1 MLWKSSAIIGSS
13 IEASDGAIGSVA
25 DLLVDDTTWALRW
38 CVVDTGSWLSGRKV
52 LLPPSALGAPDPS
65 RRAFSVNLTR
75 KQVADSPVIDA
86 DAPVSRQLEGSVYGH
101 YGWSPYWYP
110 GYGMGVLGA
119 APITTLGA
127 PDAQSQP
134 AGYRADGSDPTSG
147 DAHLRSA
154 NEITGYDVRASDDGI
169 GHVEELL
176 VDIES
181 WDIRYFVVDTKN
193 WWPGKKVLV
202 APQWFKQVIWAD
214 KTVHVNLTRDQ
225 VSKSPEYDPS
235 ATADRAY
242 QDRLY
247 QHYGYQQY

>member
-1 MLWKSSAIIGSS
+1 MLWKSSAIVGSA
-13 IEASDGAIGSVA
+13 IEASDGAIGSIT
-25 DLLVDDTTWALRW
+25 DLLFDDTTWALRW
-38 CVVDTGSWLSGRKV
+38 CVVDTGSRLSGRKV

-65 RRAFSVNLTR
+65 RRAFTVDLTR
-75 KQVADSPVIDA
+75 KQVADSPVIDS
-86 DAPVSRQLEGSVYGH
+86 DAPVSRQLESSVYGY

-110 GYGMGVLGA
+110 GYGMGMMGA
-119 APITTLGA
+119 MPIV
-127 PDAQSQP
+127 QSQP
-134 AGYRADGSDPTSG
+134 PGYRADGSDPTSG
-147 DAHLRSA
+147 DPNLRSA
-154 NEITGYDVRASDDGI
+154 NEITGYYVRASDDDI

-176 VDIES
+176 VEIES

-202 APQWFKQVIWAD
+202 APQWFKEVTWTD

-235 ATADRAY
+235 TTADRAY

-247 QHYGYQQY
+247 QHYGYQRY

>member
-1 MLWKSSAIIGSS
+1 MLWKSSVISGFGIG
-13 IEASDGAIGSVA
+13 ASDGPIGSVS
-25 DLLVDDTTWALRW
+25 DLLFDDTNWALRW

-52 LLPPSALGAPDPS
+52 LLPPSAVGVPDPD
-65 RRAFSVNLTR
+65 RRAFPVDLTR
-75 KQVADSPVIDA
+75 KQVSDSPVFDS
-86 DAPVSRQLEGSVYGH
+86 DAPVSRQLEASVYGH

-110 GYGMGVLGA
+110 GYGLGILGA
-119 APITTLGA
+119 VPI
-127 PDAQSQP
+127 AQSQP
-134 AGYRADGSDPTSG
+134 PGYRADGSDPTIG
-147 DAHLRSA
+147 DPHLRSA
-154 NEITGYDVRASDDGI
+154 NEITGYYVRASDDDI

-202 APQWFKQVIWAD
+202 APQWFKEVSWSD
-214 KTVHVNLTRDQ
+214 RTVHVSLTRDQ

-242 QDRLY
+242 EDRLY
-247 QHYGYQQY
+247 QHYGYQRY